1 MMLRQHFALYLG
13 SRGVAAALNLVS
25 VAVFA
30 RLAGPEIYGHYLLVA
45 AYALIVFGFSAQWAC
60 AAFFA
65 TYSEH
70 QAESHIASFVL
81 LIGGVLTA
89 FGLGAIGAGLFGS
102 VEAPFLGALFAM
114 ATGLTLF
121 EAAID
126 VARTRIESS
135 RVAASVLLRAVC
147 TLAFGITAITWFGTA
162 TALALAVAA
171 ANVLASLPC
180 LLRFIPY
187 VWRHASVVT
196 AGHLFRYGWPLL
208 LAFGVSA
215 LGQNIDRLLVGQWIG
230 TRDLGPYG
238 AISDLIKQTF
248 FVVGESISLAFI
260 SLAKRSAGAGNHT
273 EAAEVLEI
281 AFTSLVAVAAFG
293 AAFFLCFGPFI
304 FNLVFGPE
312 FAHLAAS
319 YFPILIVANVFIMLR
334 AFYFSQVIYFSEIEP
349 AGAVGVDRHSRRV
362 GSALGIAHS
371 GPGRR
376 GRRLEPARR
385 SSHRLPGLCHR
396 GAPLLIGFPCR
407 SAAVWPSSRWWEASS
422 PSRPSSIGPFPRRLP
437 LKRSTW
443 RCSRPRRCSPCAASS
458 CSACISVPSAHSPC
472 ANARAKRRA

>member
-1 MMLRQHFALYLG
+1 M
-13 SRGVAAALNLVS
+13 
-25 VAVFA
+25 
-30 RLAGPEIYGHYLLVA
+30 
-45 AYALIVFGFSAQWAC
+45 
-60 AAFFA
+60 
-65 TYSEH
+65 
-70 QAESHIASFVL
+70 L

-121 EAAID
+121 EKAID

-248 FVVGESISLAFI
+248 FVVGKSISLAFI
-260 SLAKRSAGAGNHT
+260 SLAKRSAGAGNHA

-281 AFTSLVAVAAFG
+281 AFTSLVAVAAFS

-334 AFYFSQVIYFSEIEP
+334 AFYFSQVIYFSKSSRLELWGSIATLAVSAALSALLIP
-349 AGAVGVDRHSRRV
+349 ALGVVGAAWSLLGGQATACLGFAIAGRRSYRLPVPVSRGLAIVALVGGFLVLAASRSDRFLAVAAQTINMALLAAAALFAVRRFKLFGLHLGSV
-362 GSALGIAHS
+362 GSFAL
-371 GPGRR
+371 R
-376 GRRLEPARR
+376 
-385 SSHRLPGLCHR
+385 
-396 GAPLLIGFPCR
+396 
-407 SAAVWPSSRWWEASS
+407 
-422 PSRPSSIGPFPRRLP
+422 
-437 LKRSTW
+437 
-443 RCSRPRRCSPCAASS
+443 
-458 CSACISVPSAHSPC
+458 
-472 ANARAKRRA
+472 